1 MKILGR
7 FSKIG
12 LYGLLALIMIVTT
25 SNNSYSQIKKTMYL
39 IKLNGSKAEL
49 RQTNGNLVR
58 YIGNGD
64 VSFADINGA
73 QDHVLIT
80 TTSGK
85 VELRSLS
92 NNLVRYIGN
101 GDAVDAR
108 WNGTDILVRTKSGKL
123 ELRSMTNNLVRYL

>member
-1 MKILGR
+1 
-7 FSKIG
+7 
-12 LYGLLALIMIVTT
+12 MIVRHFFTLAFLFSSLLT
-25 SNNSYSQIKKTMYL
+25 QAQSDKTMYL

-58 YIGNGD
+58 YIGNND
-64 VSFADINGA
+64 VVFADINGA

-85 VELRSLS
+85 VELRSLT

-108 WNGTDILVRTKSGKL
+108 WNASEILVRTKSGKL
-123 ELRSMTNNLVRYL
+123 ELRSSTNNLVRYL

>member
-1 MKILGR
+1 MSNLYRPFFILIL
-7 FSKIG
+7 FFLTQFVHAQTLKP
-12 LYGLLALIMIVTT
+12 
-25 SNNSYSQIKKTMYL
+25 MYL
-39 IKLNGSKAEL
+39 IKLNGGKAEL
-49 RQTNGNLVR
+49 RQTNGSLIR
-58 YIGNGD
+58 YIGNSD

-92 NNLVRYIGN
+92 NSLVRYIGN

-108 WNGTDILVRTKSGKL
+108 WNGSDILVRTKSAKL
-123 ELRSMTNNLVRYL
+123 ELRSITNSLVRYL

>member
-1 MKILGR
+1 MKILGSN
-7 FSKIG
+7 SKIS
-12 LYGLLALIMIVTT
+12 LYGLLALIMMVTT

-58 YIGNGD
+58 YIGNND
-64 VSFADINGA
+64 VAYADINGS

-85 VELRSLS
+85 VELRALN

-101 GDAVDAR
+101 GDALDAR

-123 ELRSMTNNLVRYL
+123 ELRTMTNNLVRYL

>member
-1 MKILGR
+1 M
-7 FSKIG
+7 
-12 LYGLLALIMIVTT
+12 LLLLISG
-25 SNNSYSQIKKTMYL
+25 SNAQTVKMMYL

-58 YIGNGD
+58 YIGNSD
-64 VSFADINGA
+64 VQFADINGA

-85 VELRSLS
+85 VELRALN

-101 GDAVDAR
+101 GDALDAR
-108 WNGTDILVRTKSGKL
+108 WNGSDILVRTKSGKT
-123 ELRSMTNNLVRYL
+123 ELRAMNNNLIRML